1 MCIRDS
7 VANCCVPS
15 RHPGQHWSDPGVR
28 SNRLQTSYREDWPMS
43 RTRRT
48 IGVSAFII
56 LVLGT
61 GWALEK
67 AFSNSH
73 TGVGTVVIERS
84 NMSDTVIAPVTPERS
99 AESRDG

>member
-1 MCIRDS
+1 
-7 VANCCVPS
+7 
-15 RHPGQHWSDPGVR
+15 
-28 SNRLQTSYREDWPMS
+28 LQASYREDWPMN

-48 IGVSAFII
+48 IGVSAFIM

-73 TGVGTVVIERS
+73 TGVGTAVIERP
-84 NMSDTVIAPVTPERS
+84 NTSDTVIPPLTPERS
-99 AESRDG
+99 DESVDRRPATTESSLEYDRSDLILSQG

>member
-1 MCIRDS
+1 
-7 VANCCVPS
+7 
-15 RHPGQHWSDPGVR
+15 
-28 SNRLQTSYREDWPMS
+28 MS

-99 AESRDG
+99 DESLDGRPATPDWGQEYDRSDLILSQG